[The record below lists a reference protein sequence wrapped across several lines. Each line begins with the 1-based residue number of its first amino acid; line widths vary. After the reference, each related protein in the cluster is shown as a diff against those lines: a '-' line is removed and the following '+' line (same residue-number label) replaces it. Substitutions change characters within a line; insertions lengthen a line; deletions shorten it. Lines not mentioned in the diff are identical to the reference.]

1 MLLGRAPDADGAA
14 YWTGVL
20 NNKLDSVANVLAN
33 ISESAENK
41 ASLVSVIGNGFEYT
55 PYG

>member
-1 MLLGRAPDADGAA
+1 MLGRAPDADGAA